1 VFTTS
6 GGPGHPD
13 TVRRLSAPSRLRVEA
28 DGYGTPQR
36 IHHRGLWRAVM
47 QVRERWRTEDRW
59 WTDEPVSREYFDLQL
74 EDGPPIMVYF
84 DRLARRWQSHVKE

>member
-1 VFTTS
+1 
-6 GGPGHPD
+6 
-13 TVRRLSAPSRLRVEA
+13 VEA

-74 EDGPPIMVYF
+74 EDGPPITVYF
-84 DRLARRWQSHVKE
+84 DRLARLWQSHGKE